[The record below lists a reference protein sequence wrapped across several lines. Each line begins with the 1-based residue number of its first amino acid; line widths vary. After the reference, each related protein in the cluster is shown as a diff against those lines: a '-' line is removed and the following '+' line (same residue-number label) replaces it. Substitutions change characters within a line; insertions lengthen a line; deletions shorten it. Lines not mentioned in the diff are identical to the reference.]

1 MHSAAERLV
10 TLPTRYRALDV
21 ENPEQLYLQDNTG
34 ALAGYVSQIAVLT
47 GSVTAA
53 VLAAMLLRM
62 RNRRY
67 RLMCEEQARDRDNDG
82 IPDIYE
88 RG

>member
-1 MHSAAERLV
+1 MSLLIGELSFGANPAADDHV
-10 TLPTRYRALDV
+10 K
-21 ENPEQLYLQDNTG
+21 
-34 ALAGYVSQIAVLT
+34 IAVLT

-67 RLMCEEQARDRDNDG
+67 RRMCEEQARDRDNDG